1 MIKKVGIT
9 GGIGSGK
16 SFICQV
22 IEKMGFP
29 VYYSDSESKKIIQT
43 DPEIRLKLTALY
55 GQEVFSNNSLNRTF
69 LAEQIFKSD
78 ENRLKVNAIIHPK
91 VRAHFKE
98 WVDTQSSHIVFN
110 EAAILFETGA
120 YKNFDHVI
128 LVTAPEETRIS
139 RVMQRDNISI
149 EEVELRISKQWSDEE
164 KKGYTNLVIEN
175 DGRPILSQIEAI
187 IEKIEGENL

>member
-43 DPEIRLKLTALY
+43 DPEIRLKLTALF

>member
-16 SFICQV
+16 SFVCQV

-43 DPEIRLKLTALY
+43 DPEIRLKLTALF
-55 GQEVFSNNSLNRTF
+55 GQEVYSNNSLNRTF

-91 VRAHFKE
+91 VRAHFQE
-98 WVDTQSSHIVFN
+98 WVDTQTANIVFN

-128 LVTAPEETRIS
+128 LVSAPEEIRIS
-139 RVMQRDNISI
+139 RVMQRDKVSQK
-149 EEVELRISKQWSDEE
+149 EVELRVSKQWSDEE
-164 KKGYTNLVIEN
+164 KKKYTDLVIEN
-175 DGRPILSQIEAI
+175 DGRPILANIEEI
-187 IEKIEGENL
+187 LKKL